1 MTEINNNPPP
11 DDGDYHTLPADTALR
26 RMDHRQWLAQFA
38 FVLETSPK
46 GGPQMTPFR
55 AGAIGRLRLAAQYIE
70 LLEHE
75 AKQSRREIAALKARL
90 DDQHLDR
97 DLDRHQE
104 GR

>member
-1 MTEINNNPPP
+1 MTDELNNS
-11 DDGDYHTLPADTALR
+11 DYHSLPADVALR
-26 RMDHRQWLAQFA
+26 RMDHRQWLSQFA

-90 DDQHLDR
+90 DDQQLDR